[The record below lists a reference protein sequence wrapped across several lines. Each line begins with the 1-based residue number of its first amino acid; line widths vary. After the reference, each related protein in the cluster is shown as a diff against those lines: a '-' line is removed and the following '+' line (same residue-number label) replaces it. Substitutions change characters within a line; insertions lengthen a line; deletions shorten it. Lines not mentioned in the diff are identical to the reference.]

1 MKSNLWFVYI
11 IKNEKGHLYTGITTD
26 IQRRFE
32 EHAHSKKGAKF
43 FRTSGPVALLFSR
56 QFPNR
61 SLASKFEIEVKK
73 MKRSDK
79 LALIEKE
86 GLTHD

>member
-1 MKSNLWFVYI
+1 MKSAIWFVYI
-11 IKNEKGHLYTGITTD
+11 IQNEKGHLYTGITTN
-26 IQRRFE
+26 IERRFN
-32 EHAHSKKGAKF
+32 EHATSKKGAKF
-43 FRTSGPVALLFSR
+43 FRTSAPAQLMFSR

-79 LALIEKE
+79 LALIERE